1 MSAPLLFLYTNVLVL
16 PAWALLIVAPRW
28 KWTRVIAAYITPIV
42 LGLIWIALMAI
53 QYAPAAGGFATLQ
66 QLAALVADPWLLAA
80 GWIHAVMLD
89 VFVAAWA
96 VRDAQR
102 LGIAHAFVVPCLI
115 LMFLAGPL
123 GLLVYFGIRIAIV
136 RRMPWRA

>member
-1 MSAPLLFLYTNVLVL
+1 LFLYTNVLVL
-16 PAWALLIVAPRW
+16 PAWALLVVAPRW
-28 KWTRVIAAYITPIV
+28 KWTRVIAAYIVPILLSLV
-42 LGLIWIALMAI
+42 WIGLMAMH
-53 QYAPAAGGFATLQ
+53 YAPANGGFATLD
-66 QLAALVADPWLLAA
+66 QLATLVADPWLLTA

-102 LGIAHAFVVPCLI
+102 LGIAHAFVVPCII

-123 GLLVYFGIRIAIV
+123 GLLVYFGVRVAIV
-136 RRMPWRA
+136 RRLPWRN